1 MTSNPEARVTRR
13 TMIATGLGVAGAYGV
28 AAIANVSPV
37 AAVPN
42 GNIQLG
48 VVDSDNYSA
57 ASTMVTGTTD
67 GITAFAGAQL
77 GSGVGLEG
85 FTYYGVGVLAVA
97 GVSGT
102 GVDARSTSGTAAIGS
117 SYQGTGVYG
126 FAGSTVAPTPTGTAA
141 GVLARADDPTL
152 LALRVVGRAS
162 FSLSGRATVAK
173 NHSSVTVTKAG
184 ITAASLVIATPKT
197 NRAGVFVQA
206 VVPSA
211 GKFTIYLNKKVS
223 GTTYVAYMALG

>member
-13 TMIATGLGVAGAYGV
+13 TMIAAGLGAAGAYGA

-48 VVDSDNYSA
+48 VIDSDNSSA
-57 ASTMVTGTTD
+57 AATMVTGTTD
-67 GITAFAGAQL
+67 GIVTFTAVQMGTGAGL
-77 GSGVGLEG
+77 YG
-85 FTYYGVGVLAVA
+85 FTNSGIGVMAVA
-97 GVSGT
+97 GTDGT
-102 GVDARSTSGTAAIGS
+102 GLDARSTNGMAAMGA

-126 FAGSTVAPTPTGTAA
+126 FAGSTVAPYPTGAAA

-162 FSLSGRATVAK
+162 FSSSGRATVAK

-184 ITAASLVIATPKT
+184 VTAASLVIATPKT

-211 GKFTIYLNKKVS
+211 GKFTVYLNKKVT
-223 GTTYVAYMALG
+223 GTTYVAYMVLG